1 MESFDTKTLNV
12 RRATDSEFGIRYFD
26 NVNAQKK
33 GRYLFETF
41 PASRQNLA
49 LKPDWNKMTF
59 MKQFQ
64 IRPNTTILEGR
75 ASSMGVGVEGG
86 QIQKYIPNLNDLLG
100 P

>member
-1 MESFDTKTLNV
+1 M
-12 RRATDSEFGIRYFD
+12 
-26 NVNAQKK
+26 
-33 GRYLFETF
+33 FETF

-49 LKPDWNKMTF
+49 LKPEWNQMTY

-64 IRPNTTILEGR
+64 VRPNTTIIEGP

-86 QIQKYIPNLNDLLG
+86 QIQKYILDLNDLLE